1 MTVPHTWLK
10 RKILEATH
18 VVLKA
23 IISFNQR
30 WHRLIAIISSLVG
43 NWLLKD
49 LSALQPPV
57 KSGQNMTP
65 NGWILVRWSETKRT
79 QYHWC
84 CYCHSNPTGLN
95 AHCLLGCW
103 WFWKIRIVCQE
114 EVLVKRPCVSSVLHK
129 KNITPWGRK
138 KSILLPGKDI
148 ACLTPKDIQ
157 KIKKNAA
164 MDSESGVEFNK
175 IE

>member
-129 KNITPWGRK
+129 KKHHPLRPEEVYTVARQRYRMFDPKRY
-138 KSILLPGKDI
+138 
-148 ACLTPKDIQ
+148 PKDQ
-157 KIKKNAA
+157 KKCCDGFRKRGWI
-164 MDSESGVEFNK
+164 
-175 IE
+175 